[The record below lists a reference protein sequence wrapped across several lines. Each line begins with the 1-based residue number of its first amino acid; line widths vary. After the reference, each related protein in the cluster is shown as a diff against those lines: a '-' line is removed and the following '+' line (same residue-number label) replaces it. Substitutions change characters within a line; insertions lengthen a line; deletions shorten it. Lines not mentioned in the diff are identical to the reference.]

1 MTLPLSGRWALVTG
15 ASSGFGEAIARR
27 LAAEGCNVAINARRV
42 DRLERLAADLRGR
55 HGVETELLAFDV
67 RDRGSVERTLGA
79 AAELLDRL
87 DIVVNNAGLALAL
100 DPVQSGDPADWDQM
114 IDTNVKGLLHV
125 SRTCLPGLIRR
136 RAGDVVNIGSVAG
149 HQVYAGGAVYA
160 ATKFAVRAISDA
172 LRYDLLGTG
181 VRVINIE
188 PGLAETEFSLV
199 RFKGDADRAK
209 SVYKGVRPL
218 AAEDVADAVAWAVTR
233 RAHVN
238 VQQILLMPTDQ
249 ASAHALHRRTP

>member
-1 MTLPLSGRWALVTG
+1 MHAALKGRWALVTG

-27 LAAEGCNVAINARRV
+27 LAAEGCHLAINARRA
-42 DRLERLAADLRGR
+42 DRLERLA
-55 HGVETELLAFDV
+55 TELRERHEVTIKTLAFDV
-67 RDRGSVERTLGA
+67 RDRGSVEETLGRA
-79 AAELLDRL
+79 GDLLERL

-100 DPVQSGDPADWDQM
+100 QPVQEGDAADWDQM

-125 SRTCLPGLIRR
+125 TRACLPGLVARGK
-136 RAGDVVNIGSVAG
+136 GDVVMIGSVAG

-160 ATKFAVRAISDA
+160 ATKFAVRAISDG
-172 LRYDLLGTG
+172 LRYDVLGTG
-181 VRVINIE
+181 VRVINVE

-199 RFKGDADRAK
+199 RFKGDAERAK

-218 AAEDVADAVAWAVTR
+218 DADDVADAVVWAVTR
-233 RAHVN
+233 PAHVN

-249 ASAHALHRRTP
+249 ASALAVHRRNS

>member
-1 MTLPLSGRWALVTG
+1 MNASLKGRWALVTG

-27 LAAEGCNVAINARRV
+27 LAAEGCHLALNARRA
-42 DRLERLAADLRGR
+42 DRLERLATDLRSR
-55 HGVETELLAFDV
+55 HGVEIETLPFDV
-67 RDRGSVERTLGA
+67 RDRAAVQRVLGGA
-79 AAELLDRL
+79 TALLDRL

-100 DPVQSGDPADWDQM
+100 EPVQEGDPADWDQM

-125 SRTCLPGLIRR
+125 TRRCLPGLVARGR
-136 RAGDVVNIGSVAG
+136 GDVVTIGSVAG

-160 ATKFAVRAISDA
+160 ATKFAVRAIADA
-172 LRYDLLGTG
+172 LRYDVLGTG
-181 VRVINIE
+181 VRIINVE

-199 RFKGDADRAK
+199 RFKGDAERAK

-218 AAEDVADAVAWAVTR
+218 EADDVADAVAWALSR
-233 RAHVN
+233 PPHVN

-249 ASAHALHRRTP
+249 ASALAVHRRSS